1 MILDEFQHA
10 VKAGV
15 YGLLVDDT
23 GSPGAQLNNP
33 NLPKETKSL
42 VGVLVPPHAMPVIAD
57 QLPGVIDEIRSIT
70 GANEM
75 HFVDIYGAR
84 KNWKGVDPK
93 IRLGIFEF
101 MSWIFETCGLKL
113 IVQSFTAD
121 QHRDVISRLGVYN
134 VGPFDLNKMED
145 AALMFLLIRA
155 KWHLQNLNDAP
166 GAKAGV
172 FIDAGN
178 GWKRSDSKHR
188 VNIFSDVFMNGEF
201 GFYDSAEMPSI
212 QIADFAA
219 FFHNRVNLI
228 INKASP
234 DSFDRQ
240 LIEILQPLQT
250 GYLNLPTLRWDEVF
264 PEFPSHQ

>member
-1 MILDEFQHA
+1 MISDEFQQA

-15 YGLLVDDT
+15 YGLLIDDT
-23 GSPGAQLNNP
+23 GSPGVQANNP

-93 IRLGIFEF
+93 VRLGIFGF
-101 MSWIFETCGLKL
+101 MSWIFDTYGLKL
-113 IVQSFTAD
+113 IVQSFTAA
-121 QHRDVISRLGVYN
+121 QHQDVISRLGIDN
-134 VGPFDLNKMED
+134 AGPFDLKKIED
-145 AALMFLLIRA
+145 AALLFLLIQA
-155 KWHLQNLNDAP
+155 KWHLKSLSHAP

-178 GWKRSDSKHR
+178 GWKRSDSKHQ

-201 GFYDSAEMPSI
+201 GFYDSAKMPPI

-228 INKASP
+228 INKVSP
-234 DSFDRQ
+234 ELFDRQ
-240 LIEILQPLQT
+240 LVEILQPLQT
-250 GYLNLPTLRWDEVF
+250 GYLNIPTLSWDVIF
-264 PEFPSHQ
+264 PEFPSYQ